1 MQCIN
6 NSRMKCL
13 LYTFIETLSLAIVL
27 SDNPYDILGIEKY
40 ATAQD
45 IRKTYKHLARIWHPD
60 KNEHPEATKVFV
72 KMKQAYELL
81 SDAERRRMFDQY
93 GVYNTKFH
101 SPAPKSYVLKNQA
114 SSDRF
119 ENFFGKQFIFDND
132 ISFFHKM
139 SITMNNF
146 EMKLVPRSKN
156 TPCILIFYND
166 WCFRCM
172 RLIDT
177 FKKLIETLERLGI
190 YVAAV
195 NSAHEQ
201 LLVKRTG
208 VIDIPSLIVVLEG
221 YSYIYRGNISKLA
234 MVEEFI
240 RKKIPH
246 TVAKKIYDENV
257 DLFLGGWIDNRVR
270 ALFFQPRNRTRL
282 RYLISAY
289 NFYHRVAFGFV
300 QLNNTKTGL
309 VQNRYGVDPML
320 DTLLI
325 FNEDIGRPLEMI
337 SMPEI
342 PVQTLNKIISLN
354 QYLMLPR
361 LSSQQVMEDI
371 CPAGW
376 NQLQKCLCVIL
387 ITENSNS
394 YNYAYTAFKTIA
406 RQTEYSMKKVR
417 FAYMFKEKQST
428 FIHSIAKGFTNNQD
442 SQIVIIWR
450 RNGTYIKY
458 EFIKSSLLAMDTK
471 AHFKSEYAV
480 NATRLHVTNSIH
492 RLLKSSEEFSFEALV
507 QNLEDEHAQTII
519 DRWFS
524 KLKYV
529 CEYLIE
535 NLETEHILAILS
547 LAGTIFFM
555 IGVGYIMVYF
565 VRAEEKNLKVSGH
578 LEGNGKLMIQTR
590 STQELKLHELR
601 AEKYNGMVRLLN
613 PGCRTIILVTD
624 FKTRSKLIPL
634 FHKAVW
640 PYRKSKTLLFGHML
654 IEKGLV
660 WYSELLKLSLNES
673 TTLNI
678 NPRNCVG
685 TVIALNGHR
694 KYFCMYHAKHPETN
708 RDKKSLAKFTKNTFK
723 DVSDAEI
730 STLVGVEPIHLLEEN
745 LLDGLSNWLDRLF
758 EGSTHRYY
766 INYWPEFPM
775 K

>member
-417 FAYMFKEKQST
+417 FAYMFK
-428 FIHSIAKGFTNNQD
+428 
-442 SQIVIIWR
+442 
-450 RNGTYIKY
+450 
-458 EFIKSSLLAMDTK
+458 
-471 AHFKSEYAV
+471 
-480 NATRLHVTNSIH
+480 
-492 RLLKSSEEFSFEALV
+492 
-507 QNLEDEHAQTII
+507 NLEDEHAQTII